1 MKRKVAL
8 ILTILMFGVIIA
20 GCIGQQTPTASTV
33 TKEVTKTETYT
44 KTETAAKT
52 VTETVTI
59 TETVTPKKYPLT
71 ITDDNGRKVTIEKE
85 PQRIVSLAPSI
96 TETLFFIGAGDKLVG
111 VTQWADYPPQ
121 VEKITKVGGYGKY
134 ANIEIIASLKPDLI
148 LADSMSLSI
157 LDKLEEIAPVVIV
170 NPTSIDDIYRKIEL
184 IGKIVNRESEAKA
197 VVEFMKAKVSEVQN
211 RVKDRPKVKVF
222 IYLSPGQSGIWTA
235 GSGTFM
241 DEAISLAGGENT
253 FHDVQGWKEVSIED
267 ILARNPD
274 VIIMSSMG
282 GYADPNTI
290 CGTPLEKIN
299 AVKNGRVYV
308 LTQEEDNMLS
318 RPGPRI
324 VYGIESLAKYLH
336 PESFN
341 IQFMPFACKA
351 EATG

>member
-8 ILTILMFGVIIA
+8 ILTILMFGVMMA
-20 GCIGQQTPTASTV
+20 GCINQQTVTPSTV
-33 TKEVTKTETYT
+33 TKEVTKTETQA
-44 KTETAAKT
+44 KTEYSTTT

-59 TETVTPKKYPLT
+59 TATPKKYPLT
-71 ITDDNGRKVTIEKE
+71 IVDDTGKKVTIEKE

-96 TETLFFIGAGDKLVG
+96 TEMLFFIGAGDKLVG

-148 LADSMSLSI
+148 LADTMSLSI
-157 LDKLEEIAPVVIV
+157 RDKLEEIAPVVII
-170 NPTSIDDIYRKIEL
+170 NPTSIDDIYAKIEL

-197 VVEFMKAKVSEVQN
+197 VVQFMKAKIAEIQD

-222 IYLSPGQSGIWTA
+222 VYLSPGQSGIWTA
-235 GSGTFM
+235 GKGTFI
-241 DEAISLAGGENT
+241 DEAISIAGGENV
-253 FHDVQGWKEVSIED
+253 FHDVKGWKEVSMEE

-282 GYADPNTI
+282 GYADPNSL
-290 CGTPLEKIN
+290 CGTPLEKTN

-308 LTQEEDNMLS
+308 LTQDEDNMLS

-324 VYGIESLAKYLH
+324 VYGIEALARYLH
-336 PESFN
+336 PEAYG
-341 IQFMPFACKA
+341 IQFTPFACKA